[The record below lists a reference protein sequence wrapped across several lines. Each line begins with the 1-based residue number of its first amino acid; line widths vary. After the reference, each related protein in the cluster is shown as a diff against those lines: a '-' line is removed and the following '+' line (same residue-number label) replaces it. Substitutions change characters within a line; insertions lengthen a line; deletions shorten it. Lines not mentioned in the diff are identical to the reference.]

1 MAVNTLDDSNS
12 IPPVSPPPAPFGS
25 RQTTSHRI
33 SRGQARQVARRAD
46 DGRESSPNFDRGAA
60 IKMTSKEFYL
70 IYKGR
75 MYKGTNV
82 PHAEV
87 DFTV

>member
-1 MAVNTLDDSNS
+1 M
-12 IPPVSPPPAPFGS
+12 
-25 RQTTSHRI
+25 
-33 SRGQARQVARRAD
+33 ARRAD

-70 IYKGR
+70 IYKGG